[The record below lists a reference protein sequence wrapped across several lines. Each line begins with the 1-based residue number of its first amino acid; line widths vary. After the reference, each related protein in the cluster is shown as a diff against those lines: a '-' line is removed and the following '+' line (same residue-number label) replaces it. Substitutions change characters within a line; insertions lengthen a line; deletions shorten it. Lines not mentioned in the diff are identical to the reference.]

1 MSLPCINIPSLEPSL
16 DGKLIHEK
24 GNLIQYQ
31 AKLNM

>member
-1 MSLPCINIPSLEPSL
+1 MSLPCINLPSRE
-16 DGKLIHEK
+16 GKLIHQK